1 MGAMAS
7 KPAAL
12 EAQALSRRHPTHLG
26 LRHRTA
32 LASVDL
38 TVPTG
43 SVLGLVGPNGSGKS
57 TFLRLAAGVDR
68 PSGGSL
74 RVLGGSPREPRIRR
88 RIGYLPEDNPFPAD
102 LSARAAFDLLG
113 ALDGLPRRRIREE
126 GTRLLE
132 EVGLGDVGRL
142 ALGRYS
148 RGMGRRF
155 GLAQAWLG
163 DPELLLLD
171 EATAGLD
178 AEGFAVLERLLDR
191 ARARGATVVLA
202 SHLISDILDHCD
214 RVAVLVNGRMVA
226 SGPTAEVLRT
236 EGRLR
241 LDIDGLAP
249 EDLESLEAWL
259 EERGGRLHGHGPAG
273 RPLVELF
280 RDAPSAPTE
289 EGAPD

>member
-68 PSGGSL
+68 ASGGSL

-132 EVGLGDVGRL
+132 EVGLGDVGR
-142 ALGRYS
+142 RS
-148 RGMGRRF
+148 
-155 GLAQAWLG
+155 
-163 DPELLLLD
+163 P
-171 EATAGLD
+171 
-178 AEGFAVLERLLDR
+178 
-191 ARARGATVVLA
+191 ARSPPAPNSCSST
-202 SHLISDILDHCD
+202 
-214 RVAVLVNGRMVA
+214 
-226 SGPTAEVLRT
+226 
-236 EGRLR
+236 RLR
-241 LDIDGLAP
+241 PGSTRRDSRSWNAFWTGHEP
-249 EDLESLEAWL
+249 VV
-259 EERGGRLHGHGPAG
+259 RRLSSPA
-273 RPLVELF
+273 
-280 RDAPSAPTE
+280 T
-289 EGAPD
+289 